1 LACGPGQRNIPEK
14 GTGMLTGE
22 KILVTGPAGQIAF
35 PLSRELAKHNEVWG
49 IARFSKGGGR
59 EQVEAAGVTTR
70 RVDLGAADYGDL
82 PDDFTYVLHLAA
94 YIAPWLDYDAA
105 LRVNAEGTG
114 LLLTHCRKAKAAMVM
129 TTTGVYKPHA
139 DPWHAFLET
148 DPLGDSNLPSTP
160 TYSISKISEEA
171 VARTCAR
178 QFNLPTVIVRMNAA
192 YGDSGSGG
200 LLGHHFDAVQAGT
213 PVNVRWDPNPY
224 SPIHERDIFDQL
236 PALLGAASVPAA
248 IVNWGGDQAVTA
260 QQWCEYFGEL
270 IGKPPEIVCKEV
282 PNTQRGVVVDN
293 ARRLAIT
300 GPCRVDWRQGMR
312 EMVEARRKTGR

>member
-82 PDDFTYVLHLAA
+82 PDDFTY
-94 YIAPWLDYDAA
+94 
-105 LRVNAEGTG
+105 
-114 LLLTHCRKAKAAMVM
+114 
-129 TTTGVYKPHA
+129 
-139 DPWHAFLET
+139 PWHAFLET